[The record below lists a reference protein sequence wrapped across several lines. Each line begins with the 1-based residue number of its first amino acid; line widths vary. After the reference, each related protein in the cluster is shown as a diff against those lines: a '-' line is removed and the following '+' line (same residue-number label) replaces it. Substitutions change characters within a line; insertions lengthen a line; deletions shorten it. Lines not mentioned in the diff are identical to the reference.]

1 VGKLPCSSIRNAVLS
16 RRIPAAMSCRAALEP
31 STPAAATAAGRDAQ
45 PGAATLMLVL
55 TIGWAATA
63 TPVASPPIEVLPV
76 PAVYAPSPPPKL
88 AIHEFIGSWYD
99 ADLPVGRSP
108 VANLSTPVDSLQ
120 RPLVYCWVP
129 S

>member
-1 VGKLPCSSIRNAVLS
+1 MSVRPPTQERDRDDGLEAVEPLISAWFVGELPCSFIGNAVLS

-63 TPVASPPIEVLPV
+63 TPAALPPIEVLPV
-76 PAVYAPSPPPKL
+76 PAVYAPSTPEACDPRSYSIL
-88 AIHEFIGSWYD
+88 A
-99 ADLPVGRSP
+99 
-108 VANLSTPVDSLQ
+108 ST
-120 RPLVYCWVP
+120 RICR
-129 S
+129 